1 MAVVLTTS
9 REQSHVMDPDIFPM
23 PVKQISWVNAP

>member
-23 PVKQISWVNAP
+23 PVKQIKLG